1 MPERLLLI
9 NSVFDGHQIKTTKKK
24 PQLILTS
31 LKVVLRE
38 KVKSCDHTGVGWG
51 GRSLIFLAAPTG
63 SAKREQGK
71 MEKKGKTEMYYS
83 TSVMTI
89 NI

>member
-1 MPERLLLI
+1 M
-9 NSVFDGHQIKTTKKK
+9 
-24 PQLILTS
+24 
-31 LKVVLRE
+31 
-38 KVKSCDHTGVGWG
+38 
-51 GRSLIFLAAPTG
+51 IFLAAPTG
-63 SAKREQGK
+63 SAKRELGK

>member
-1 MPERLLLI
+1 MLV
-9 NSVFDGHQIKTTKKK
+9 NGVFDGDQIKIWGEKH
-24 PQLILTS
+24 PNFYFDF
-31 LKVVLRE
+31 LKAGLRE
-38 KVKSCDHTGVGWG
+38 EVKSCDQRGGA
-51 GRSLIFLAAPTG
+51 GRSLIFLTAPTG
-63 SAKREQGK
+63 SAEREQGK